1 MLVCGELGHPF
12 APPLTIAYKQSNR
25 SSIKVRYEAWK
36 KGNLG
41 ASSVK
46 ESHKLI
52 DLKHLNTYTY
62 LKGAFVECCFR
73 HCWHV
78 YGSQLLIHI
87 FFIWEW
93 RPRP

>member
-1 MLVCGELGHPF
+1 M
-12 APPLTIAYKQSNR
+12 
-25 SSIKVRYEAWK
+25 
-36 KGNLG
+36 
-41 ASSVK
+41 K

-78 YGSQLLIHI
+78 YGSQLLIFFSFGSGGHAPDHFTVKERKRFTFDYEHHPWLDQII
-87 FFIWEW
+87 FL
-93 RPRP
+93 RTH

>member
-1 MLVCGELGHPF
+1 M
-12 APPLTIAYKQSNR
+12 
-25 SSIKVRYEAWK
+25 
-36 KGNLG
+36 
-41 ASSVK
+41 K

-87 FFIWEW
+87 FFHLGVAATPLITLLLRQERDLHLIMSTILGWI
-93 RPRP
+93 RLYF